1 MSTNTVTLIIESV
14 SRVSGEENA
23 TLTLGNQYAP
33 PIYLGDKIKIQNAI
47 NGSYLPEATVVE
59 VTNPNTVIVTGLSA
73 LDVSDF
79 EIADDEFSST
89 GYITSTYPIEEA

>member
-1 MSTNTVTLIIESV
+1 MATNTVTLIIESV
-14 SRVSGEENA
+14 GRVSGDANA

-33 PIYLGDKIKIQNAI
+33 PVYLGDKIKIQNAI

-59 VTNPNTVIVTGLSA
+59 VTNQNTIVVTGLSV

-89 GYITSTYPIEEA
+89 GYITNTYPID